1 MIYGIGTDIIE
12 VSRVGGLITRGDNF
26 KEGVFTPGEIEYC
39 ESKRHKNQHYAARFA
54 AKEAFLKA
62 LGTGWAFG
70 ISFIQVDVF
79 NDELG
84 KPEIRLK
91 GKAEEY
97 VKEKGINKIYVSITH
112 LKDYAV
118 AMVVLETS

>member
-12 VSRVGGLITRGDNF
+12 VGRVGGLVDQGDSF
-26 KEGVFTPGEIEYC
+26 KEGIFTRGEIEYC
-39 ESKRHKNQHYAARFA
+39 ESKRHKHQHYAARFA

-62 LGTGWAFG
+62 LGTGWAQG

-79 NDELG
+79 NDEYG
-84 KPEIRLK
+84 KPEIRLT

-97 VKEKGINKIYVSITH
+97 IKEKGINNIYVSITH

-118 AMVVLETS
+118 AMVVLETQ